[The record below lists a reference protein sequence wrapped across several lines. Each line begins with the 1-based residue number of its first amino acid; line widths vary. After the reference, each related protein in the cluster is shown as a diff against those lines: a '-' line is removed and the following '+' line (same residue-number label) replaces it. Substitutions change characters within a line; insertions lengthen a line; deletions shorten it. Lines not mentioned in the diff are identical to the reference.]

1 MPQPN
6 ELAGEQAEP
15 MQAPADPPI
24 LPLSD
29 SVANQIAAGEVVE
42 RPASVVKELVENS
55 IDAGAR
61 RIAVSVQGG
70 GLAEIQVTDDGR
82 GIPADQLAMAFE
94 RHATSKIR
102 TAEDLF
108 ATRSLGFRGEALPSI
123 ASVSYVTLR
132 SKRRGARMGAE
143 IRLEGGRRVAL
154 EAKGTPE
161 GTTVLVTRLFFNTPA
176 RRKFLKTESGER
188 RAITELVTRLALAH
202 PDIQFIYEAEGCEV
216 FRTPGD
222 GKLISAVAALYGHAL
237 ARTLI
242 PVQREAAFG
251 SVEGLVAPPSE
262 AKGSRG
268 HLSVFVNG
276 RWVQSRSLVAA
287 IERGYANLLPSR
299 RYPVAI
305 IAVTIDPTLVDVNV
319 HPAKTEVRF
328 RDERTVFSAV
338 LHAVRDALLSA
349 NLISTRLPQEGDG
362 SARAD
367 SADGERPG
375 RAAPEQEALFPR
387 RKAGPE
393 PGPPPVV
400 WRRGPEP
407 SPVPAPA
414 QYGGK
419 VPAGTSARIGPYDV
433 DLTTGEV
440 RERPGRH
447 PSSAPGCHVHEPVSA
462 AGDEAA
468 LPAGPPDAEAA
479 RRCLKQA
486 RVVGQVLDTYMVVPV
501 PWGLWLVDQHVAHE
515 RILFEQA
522 LAAAKTRPDAQPL
535 LVPLTLDLSVQVLA
549 CLDEIGGE
557 LSAMGFE
564 YEPFGGRSIIV
575 RTVPAEFSGKT
586 GAVAELFEELA
597 DLHMGGRS
605 AERRER
611 IAAMVACKGAV
622 KAGQRL
628 STEEMESLLARLA
641 ECENPFSC
649 PHGRPVVVEIG
660 RSELER
666 RFGRR

>member
-1 MPQPN
+1 MPYLSDHVPEAQRV
-6 ELAGEQAEP
+6 EE
-15 MQAPADPPI
+15 PPI
-24 LPLSD
+24 LPLTD
-29 SVANQIAAGEVVE
+29 AVANQIAAGEVVE

-61 RIAVSVQGG
+61 RIVVSVQGG
-70 GLAEIQVTDDGR
+70 GLNEIQVTDDGR
-82 GIPADQLAMAFE
+82 GIAADQLSVAFE

-123 ASVSYVTLR
+123 ASVAHVTLR
-132 SKRRGARMGAE
+132 SKRTGARLGAE
-143 IRLEGGRRVAL
+143 IRIEGGRRVAL
-154 EAKGTPE
+154 EAKGTPD
-161 GTTVLVTRLFFNTPA
+161 GTTVIVARLFYNTPA

-202 PDIQFIYEAEGCEV
+202 PEIQFVYEAEGREV

-222 GKLISAVAALYGHAL
+222 GELLSAAAALYGHGL
-237 ARTLI
+237 ARTML
-242 PVQREAAFG
+242 PVDREASFG
-251 SVEGLVAPPSE
+251 HVEGLVAPPSE

-305 IAVTIDPTLVDVNV
+305 ISLTVDPTLVDVNV

-328 RDERTVFSAV
+328 RDERVVFSAV

-349 NLISTRLPQEGDG
+349 NLISHREPPTELGKAGSDVHDDTDG
-362 SARAD
+362 LQAS
-367 SADGERPG
+367 
-375 RAAPEQEALFPR
+375 LFPR
-387 RKAGPE
+387 RKVAPHEERPEIVWRAAPATPTEPERTVGPE
-393 PGPPPVV
+393 PGPAS
-400 WRRGPEP
+400 EP
-407 SPVPAPA
+407 RVATLGD
-414 QYGGK
+414 YH
-419 VPAGTSARIGPYDV
+419 V

-440 RERPGRH
+440 RERRGRRPSTCPPGHWHQSLR
-447 PSSAPGCHVHEPVSA
+447 AVPV
-462 AGDEAA
+462 ERNV
-468 LPAGPPDAEAA
+468 PAGPSNAEEA
-479 RRCLKQA
+479 RRYLKEA
-486 RVVGQVLDTYMVVPV
+486 TVVGQALNTYMIVPV

-515 RILFEQA
+515 RILFEKA
-522 LAAAKTRPDAQPL
+522 LANEGAAGPSQPL
-535 LVPLTLDLSVQVLA
+535 LVPLTLELSVQVLG
-549 CLDEIGGE
+549 CLDEIGEE
-557 LSAMGFE
+557 LRNMGFE
-564 YEPFGGRSIIV
+564 YEPFGGKSILV
-575 RTVPAEFSGKT
+575 RTVPTEFSEKT

-597 DLHMGGRS
+597 HLHMGGRTE
-605 AERRER
+605 ERRER

-628 STEEMESLLARLA
+628 ASEEMEALLERLA
-641 ECENPFSC
+641 DCENPFSC
-649 PHGRPVVVEIG
+649 PHGRPIVVEIG
-660 RSELER
+660 QAELER

>member
-1 MPQPN
+1 MPQPSEYAE
-6 ELAGEQAEP
+6 ELQIAQE
-15 MQAPADPPI
+15 PPI

-29 SVANQIAAGEVVE
+29 AVANQIAAGEVVE
-42 RPASVVKELVENS
+42 RPASVVKELVENA

-70 GLAEIQVTDDGR
+70 GLTEIQVTDDGR
-82 GIPADQLAMAFE
+82 GIPADQLSMAFE

-108 ATRSLGFRGEALPSI
+108 VTRSLGFRGEALPSI
-123 ASVSYVTLR
+123 ASVSHVTLR

-202 PDIQFIYEAEGCEV
+202 PEIQFVYEAESREV

-222 GKLISAVAALYGHAL
+222 GKLLSAAAALYGHSL
-237 ARTLI
+237 ARTLL

-268 HLSVFVNG
+268 HLSIFVNG
-276 RWVQSRSLVAA
+276 RWVQSRALVTAV
-287 IERGYANLLPSR
+287 ERGYANLLPSR

-305 IAVTIDPTLVDVNV
+305 IGLNIDPTLVDVNV

-328 RDERTVFSAV
+328 RDERMVFSAV

-349 NLISTRLPQEGDG
+349 NLISPSAG
-362 SARAD
+362 SPGVGPFDASPGHN
-367 SADGERPG
+367 SAAYTPTQ
-375 RAAPEQEALFPR
+375 APLFPR
-387 RKAGPE
+387 RKATPQDE
-393 PGPPPVV
+393 PAQIV
-400 WRRGPEP
+400 WRT
-407 SPVPAPA
+407 APA
-414 QYGGK
+414 QQRDLGSEEKTAPEPRRTVAK
-419 VPAGTSARIGPYDV
+419 VGRYDV

-440 RERPGRH
+440 REGREVRSTPDLTAH
-447 PSSAPGCHVHEPVSA
+447 WREPVRSRA
-462 AGDEAA
+462 TVET
-468 LPAGPPDAEAA
+468 LPAGPADAEAA
-479 RRCLKQA
+479 RQCLKESK
-486 RVVGQVLDTYMVVPV
+486 VVGQVLNTYMIVPV

-515 RILFEQA
+515 RILFEEA
-522 LAAAKTRPDAQPL
+522 LTASAAQPQAQPL
-535 LVPLTLDLSVQVLA
+535 LVPLTLELPVQVLA
-549 CLDEIGGE
+549 CLEEMGDELI
-557 LSAMGFE
+557 AMGFE
-564 YEPFGGRSIIV
+564 YEPFGGNSIIV
-575 RTVPAEFSGKT
+575 RTVPTEFSGNT
-586 GAVAELFEELA
+586 GAVVEVFEELA
-597 DLHMGGRS
+597 HLHIGGRTE
-605 AERRER
+605 ERRER

-628 STEEMESLLARLA
+628 TNEEMEALLARLA
-641 ECENPFSC
+641 ECENPFAC
-649 PHGRPVVVEIG
+649 PHGRPIVVELG
-660 RSELER
+660 QGELER